1 MPIEVIMPK
10 VDMDMATGRISRWF
24 KAEGDAVAKGEL
36 LFEIETDKA
45 TMEIDSPAAGTLRDV
60 SAGEGIDIPVG
71 QPVAWIYAAGE
82 VSAKGGQAPAAP
94 AVIDVE
100 EPFADTAVR
109 PSDVKNALPAATD
122 GVPPDDASSRSL
134 AARDGAASGNTAPLE
149 GLRATPLARR
159 LARQRNIDL
168 SAVSGSGP
176 QGRIQARDVEAAV
189 AQAPAAK
196 QPEAPKPAPSPAQ
209 PAHAPEPAAPQAPVA
224 AAPVRRED
232 AGASSWLRR
241 EGDGVPLVLIHGFG
255 SESASWRPFLAAFD
269 RPMPILSIELPG
281 HGAAADVPANGFD
294 DLVAHVE
301 AELAAQGVTVAHL
314 AGHSL
319 GGGVATAVA
328 SGSGV
333 EARSLFLLAPAGF
346 GPDINTGFT
355 QGFAAARDEAAV
367 RTWMNELVSDPAVFS
382 DGFIKASLRA
392 RSDGRLA
399 EAQTR
404 LGPRLF
410 ADGTQRFSVRS
421 LLGRSAV
428 RTKVVTGTAD
438 RIVPARHMNGLPGR
452 VALHSFAGLGHM
464 PHLEDKQ
471 AVAQLLAELVR

>member
-1 MPIEVIMPK
+1 MPTEVIMPK

-24 KAEGDAVAKGEL
+24 KAEGDPVAKGEL

-45 TMEIDSPAAGTLRDV
+45 TMEIDSPAAGTLREV
-60 SAGEGIDIPVG
+60 SAKEGIDIPVG

-94 AVIDVE
+94 ATIDVE

-109 PSDVKNALPAATD
+109 PSDVKDAIPAATS
-122 GVPPDDASSRSL
+122 GVAPDDASSRSPAMKDGT
-134 AARDGAASGNTAPLE
+134 AAESAAPAE

-168 SAVSGSGP
+168 AAVSGSGP
-176 QGRIQARDVEAAV
+176 QGRIQARDVEAAST
-189 AQAPAAK
+189 AAPAAR
-196 QPEAPKPAPSPAQ
+196 QPAAPALAPAQ
-209 PAHAPEPAAPQAPVA
+209 VQPAYAAPAAPQAPVA
-224 AAPVRRED
+224 AAAVHRED

-241 EGDGVPLVLIHGFG
+241 EGDGTPLVLIHGFG

-294 DLVAHVE
+294 DLVAHAE

-328 SGSGV
+328 AGSGV

-355 QGFAAARDEAAV
+355 QGFAAARDEAGLRA
-367 RTWMNELVSDPAVFS
+367 WMNELVSEPAVFS
-382 DGFIKASLRA
+382 DSFIKATLRA

-421 LLGRSAV
+421 LLDRLSV